1 MQVQI
6 KLLSDAAKIPTYSR
20 IGDAGLDLTAISIK
34 QVETPEYGYVEYGTG
49 LAIKI
54 PDGYVGL
61 IFPRSSIS
69 NYGMI
74 LSNSVGVVDSGYL
87 GEIKFRFKYIK
98 GSNAYNI
105 GDRVGQ
111 LIIIPYPTIEFEQ
124 VEELPETNRGEAG
137 FGSTNTVENG

>member
-6 KLLSDAAKIPTYSR
+6 KLLNDAAKLPTYSKV
-20 IGDAGLDLTAISIK
+20 GDAGLDLVATSLK
-34 QVETPEYGYVEYGTG
+34 QVEESGYGFVEYGTS
-49 LAIKI
+49 LAIKV
-54 PDGYVGL
+54 PEGHVGL

-74 LSNSVGVVDSGYL
+74 LSNSVGVIDSNYT
-87 GEIKFRFKYIK
+87 GEIRFRFKYIK

-124 VEELPETNRGEAG
+124 VEELPETNRNDGG
-137 FGSTNTVENG
+137 FGSTGA

>member
-6 KLLSDAAKIPTYSR
+6 KLLNDAAKLPAYSKV
-20 IGDAGLDLTAISIK
+20 GDAGLDLVATSMNIT
-34 QVETPEYGYVEYGTG
+34 QEYNYGFVEYGTS
-49 LAIKI
+49 LAIKV
-54 PDGYVGL
+54 PEGYVGL

-74 LSNSVGVVDSGYL
+74 LANSTAVIDSNYVGEL
-87 GEIKFRFKYIK
+87 KLRFKYIS
-98 GSNAYNI
+98 GTNAYNI

-124 VEELPETNRGEAG
+124 VEELPETNRNDGG
-137 FGSTNTVENG
+137 FGSTGV

>member
-6 KLLSDAAKIPTYSR
+6 KLLSDAAKLPTYSKV
-20 IGDAGLDLTAISIK
+20 GDAGLDLVATSLK
-34 QVETPEYGYVEYGTG
+34 QVEESGYGFVEYGTS
-49 LAIKI
+49 LAIKV
-54 PDGYVGL
+54 PEGHVGL

-74 LSNSVGVVDSGYL
+74 LSNSVGVIDSNYT
-87 GEIKFRFKYIK
+87 GEIRFRFKYIK

-111 LIIIPYPTIEFEQ
+111 LIIIPYPIIEFEQ
-124 VEELPETNRGEAG
+124 VEELPETNRNDGG
-137 FGSTNTVENG
+137 FGSTGA